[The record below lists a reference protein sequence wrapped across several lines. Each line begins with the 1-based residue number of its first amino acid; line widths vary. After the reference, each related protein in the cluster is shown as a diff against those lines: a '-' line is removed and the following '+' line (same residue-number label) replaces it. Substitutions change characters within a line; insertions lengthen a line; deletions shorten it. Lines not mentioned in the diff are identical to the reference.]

1 MRKSL
6 KIAVL
11 LFAIGLFGHFAI
23 VKGQDKSNEKVASFN
38 GKLFRSDT
46 DKPIVNARV
55 ILIDEK
61 KSERQ
66 NNSLEVSTGADG
78 TFTFERVV
86 AGKYT
91 LSIRVVY
98 DKEEEV
104 PCQFLM
110 GKLNGEKDSQL
121 LVITENDKKIY
132 QIFIKGFTV
141 KANKNITKEY
151 DLVCISAF
159 GG

>member
-1 MRKSL
+1 MKNIL
-6 KIAVL
+6 ILAVL
-11 LFAIGLFGHFAI
+11 LFTVGFFGHFTI
-23 VKGQDKSNEKVASFN
+23 VMAQDISKEKAASFN

-46 DKPIVNARV
+46 DKPIENARV
-55 ILIDEK
+55 ILLDEK
-61 KSERQ
+61 KSEKQ
-66 NNSLEVSTGADG
+66 NNSQEVRSGADG

-98 DKEEEV
+98 DKEEDI

-110 GKLNGEKDSQL
+110 GKLKGEKDSQL

-132 QIFIKGFTV
+132 QIFINGFTV
-141 KANKNITKEY
+141 KANKNITKQY
-151 DLVCISAF
+151 DLVCVSAF